1 MLINQGS
8 NSEDNSSDLISQD
21 LHDVINL
28 TRALISKPSITPNDL
43 GCQKILC
50 DLLKEQ
56 GFKCLTLKDSG
67 TENLLALH
75 GEGHPFMLFLG
86 HTDVVPA
93 GDEASWSYPPFDAVL
108 QNEQGYEF
116 IYGRGSADMKGS
128 DAAMTLAL
136 CEFVKHNPQHKGT
149 VGLLVTSNEEG
160 NARGGTPFVADFLKQ
175 KNLIPDYC
183 LVGEP
188 SALEEFGD
196 QLKIGRR
203 GSLSCDITVKGIQG
217 HVAYPERCDNAAHH
231 AAVLMHT
238 LVSQSWDQGN
248 KDFPP
253 TSFQITNI
261 KSGTGAENVAPGSCF
276 FMCNWRFSPEQTPEK
291 LKSSLQ
297 KLIDET
303 HTQCELVWRVNGL
316 PFVNHHEG
324 FLQSV
329 KEAVFK
335 FTGLT
340 PKLSTSGGT
349 SDGRFIAP
357 MGTSV
362 IELGPC
368 GATIHKVD
376 EKVAADALIKMQQV
390 CTEILKNMLK

>member
-1 MLINQGS
+1 MLENQGS
-8 NSEDNSSDLISQD
+8 NLEEQSLNFQE
-21 LHDVINL
+21 LHHVIPL
-28 TRALISKPSITPNDL
+28 TRALVSKPSITPNDL

-56 GFKCLTLKDSG
+56 DFKCLTLKDSG

-75 GEGHPFMLFLG
+75 GEGHPFLLFLG

-93 GDEASWSYPPFDAVL
+93 GDETSWTHPPFDAVI
-108 QNEQGYEF
+108 QKEQDQEF
-116 IYGRGSADMKGS
+116 IYGRGCADMKGS
-128 DAAMTLAL
+128 DAAMSLAL
-136 CEFVKHNPQHKGT
+136 CEFVKQNPQHKGT

-160 NARGGTPFVADFLKQ
+160 NAKGGTPFVANYLKQ
-175 KNLIPDYC
+175 KKLIPDYC

-188 SALEEFGD
+188 SALEKFGD

-203 GSLSCDITVKGIQG
+203 GSLSCDITVKGVQG

-231 AAVLMHT
+231 AAMLMHA
-238 LVSQSWDQGN
+238 LVLQSWDQGN

-276 FMCNWRFSPEQTPEK
+276 FMCNWRFSPEQTPDK
-291 LKSSLQ
+291 LKASLQ

-303 HTQCELVWRVNGL
+303 HTDCELVWRVNGL

-324 FLQSV
+324 FLQAV
-329 KEAVFK
+329 RDAVFK
-335 FTGLT
+335 STGLT

-357 MGTSV
+357 LGTSV

-376 EKVAADALIKMQQV
+376 EKVATDALIKMQEV
-390 CTEILKNMLK
+390 CIEILRNMQK